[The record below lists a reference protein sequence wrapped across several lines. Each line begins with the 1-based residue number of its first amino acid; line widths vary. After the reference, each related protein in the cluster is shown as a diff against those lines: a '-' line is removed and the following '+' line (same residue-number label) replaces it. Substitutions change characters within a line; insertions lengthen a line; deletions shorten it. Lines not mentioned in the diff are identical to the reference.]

1 MKRCIQ
7 LVCLLLVLAG
17 AAAAQMK
24 MSVERLVTFVTSSVQ
39 MKEDDRKVAEIVK
52 KIQLLNQLDAKTIES
67 LQELG
72 AGRLTVAA
80 LKALR
85 TDSASLPAA
94 PAPPPKLTAA
104 PIPGPS
110 EEDQKKVLAAI
121 TENAIHYSEGLPN
134 FICMQVTRRY
144 VAQSGSDNFRLTDTI
159 AERLSYNE
167 HHEDYKVISVNG
179 TPVANRKHEQLG
191 GAMSSGVVRSCPGG
205 NGIHISANGGTLSD
219 SASGV
224 NTVIGLGQSVD
235 TTLVFDIA
243 QKTWTR
249 TNLEAAITVGF
260 ADESRGRYMVC
271 AGVSALLPNV
281 TLTVQGAK
289 GRVHF
294 AASLKEF
301 NDALRLGPGR

>member
-1 MKRCIQ
+1 MTSHRRLAMIA
-7 LVCLLLVLAG
+7 LVAG
-17 AAAAQMK
+17 AC
-24 MSVERLVTFVTSSVQ
+24 SSRSPNPAPSPASSPSSASTLPQ
-39 MKEDDRKVAEIVK
+39 
-52 KIQLLNQLDAKTIES
+52 
-67 LQELG
+67 
-72 AGRLTVAA
+72 
-80 LKALR
+80 R
-85 TDSASLPAA
+85 TDS
-94 PAPPPKLTAA
+94 
-104 PIPGPS
+104 
-110 EEDQKKVLAAI
+110 
-121 TENAIHYSEGLPN
+121 
-134 FICMQVTRRY
+134 
-144 VAQSGSDNFRLTDTI
+144 
-159 AERLSYNE
+159 
-167 HHEDYKVISVNG
+167 
-179 TPVANRKHEQLG
+179 LG

-249 TNLEAAITVGF
+249 TNLETAITVGF